1 MDEDALPPPLYV
13 EFPFAEKCSE
23 DDFERA
29 ISAMVHTCKQYIE
42 YDVNNIFVVCGTGEA
57 AENSGC
63 EKYILLYIPIKKYAS
78 MLDKF
83 YHHKSWQKTINEL
96 EDTFKQA
103 QENNDIH
110 DNFAIIYAE
119 SCFQGYQFIYTTNL

>member
-1 MDEDALPPPLYV
+1 
-13 EFPFAEKCSE
+13 
-23 DDFERA
+23 
-29 ISAMVHTCKQYIE
+29 
-42 YDVNNIFVVCGTGEA
+42 
-57 AENSGC
+57 
-63 EKYILLYIPIKKYAS
+63 
-78 MLDKF
+78 MLDTF